1 MDERRSKP
9 AAGPTD
15 PEGPTEPAA
24 PARHPM
30 PSALP
35 GAARHPTP
43 APAGHVGP
51 AGYRADHAGPDE
63 YATGY
68 AAPEQPSVPSLALEA
83 VMPRTTARNDTLSRH
98 FLGIS
103 LRRAFRLQIRTDE
116 VLPSERAALESQAR
130 HVTDLDHQAFLA
142 WRRSVL
148 LLVAIMFVPLSVFRV
163 IEVFDGSWVPRVAR
177 GFMLLPAIA
186 EAAFCVV
193 AFDQLR
199 NWAQWRRQRRVLF
212 IAWAL
217 YFVAPFLVYVY
228 PFRTA
233 FDSINLARAAA
244 EIGGVKLDATRQTV
258 HMVVGLAFGV
268 QALLAL
274 GPKVISLM
282 PGLIRAS
289 IVSKLQFPGT
299 TAPGWLMMLAA
310 PFYALFAYII
320 VLLPYQITGSW
331 QFVVGNV
338 GVMAAQVFIGISGRR
353 LTVPLTAQES
363 HDRIHKSW
371 LAYIGILVV
380 SAAFMVYGLYDFI
393 SQMHLGVVRVVTGV
407 LAFISNVLLDTLVG
421 TDAIVSAMA
430 YFRRRGERDPVRE
443 QLLRDAETK
452 LDVFCA

>member
-1 MDERRSKP
+1 
-9 AAGPTD
+9 
-15 PEGPTEPAA
+15 
-24 PARHPM
+24 M
-30 PSALP
+30 PPALP
-35 GAARHPTP
+35 PL
-43 APAGHVGP
+43 
-51 AGYRADHAGPDE
+51 RA
-63 YATGY
+63 
-68 AAPEQPSVPSLALEA
+68 PSVPSLALEA
-83 VMPRTTARNDTLSRH
+83 VTPRATPQADTLSRH

-116 VLPSERAALESQAR
+116 VLPSERASLESQAR

-148 LLVAIMFVPLSVFRV
+148 LLVAMMFVPLTVFRF
-163 IEVFDGSWVPRVAR
+163 IEASEGTPMSAIAR
-177 GFMLLPAIA
+177 AFMLLPALA

-199 NWAQWRRQRRVLF
+199 HWAQWRRQRRVLF
-212 IAWAL
+212 VAWAI
-217 YFVAPFLVYVY
+217 YFAAPFLVYAY
-228 PFRTA
+228 PFRAA
-233 FDSINLARAAA
+233 FDSIGTARAAA
-244 EIGGVKLDATRQTV
+244 EIFGARLGLGASRQMM

-289 IVSKLQFPGT
+289 IVTKLQFPGT

-320 VLLPYQITGSW
+320 VLLPYQVTGSW
-331 QFVVGNV
+331 QFVIGNI
-338 GVMAAQVFIGISGRR
+338 GILGAQVFIGISGRR
-353 LTVPLTAQES
+353 LTVPLSAQES

-380 SAAFMVYGLYDFI
+380 SAIFMVYGLYDFI
-393 SQMHLGVVRVVTGV
+393 SQVHLGTVRVVTGV
-407 LAFISNVLLDTLVG
+407 LAFASNILLDTLIG

-430 YFRRRGERDPVRE
+430 YFRRRGEGEPVRE
-443 QLLRDAETK
+443 QLLNDADTK

>member
-1 MDERRSKP
+1 MDERRTRL
-9 AAGPTD
+9 GIGVTD
-15 PEGPTEPAA
+15 PEGPTQPAQPQGQGGPVRPPQSAAQGTPVPAQPPGLGA
-24 PARHPM
+24 PAR
-30 PSALP
+30 
-35 GAARHPTP
+35 P
-43 APAGHVGP
+43 AMNSG
-51 AGYRADHAGPDE
+51 
-63 YATGY
+63 
-68 AAPEQPSVPSLALEA
+68 LALEA
-83 VMPRTTARNDTLSRH
+83 VTPRTSARVETLSRH
-98 FLGIS
+98 FFGIS

-116 VLPSERAALESQAR
+116 VLPSERAHLESQAR
-130 HVTDLDHQAFLA
+130 HITDPDHQAFLA

-148 LLVAIMFVPLSVFRV
+148 LLVAMMFVPLTVFRFL
-163 IEVFDGSWVPRVAR
+163 ETFDGPKVPWVGRS
-177 GFMLLPAIA
+177 FMLLPAVA

-199 NWAQWRRQRRVLF
+199 NWAQWRRQRRVMF

-217 YFVAPFLVYVY
+217 YFAAPFLVYIY

-233 FDSINLARAAA
+233 FDSVYLAQAAA
-244 EIGGVKLDATRQTV
+244 EIGGVRLNASRQTV

-289 IVSKLQFPGT
+289 IVTKLQFPGT

-331 QFVVGNV
+331 EFVAGNT
-338 GVMAAQVFIGISGRR
+338 GILIAQVFIGLSGRR
-353 LTVPLTAQES
+353 LTVPLTMQES
-363 HDRIHKSW
+363 HDRIHRSW

-380 SAAFMVYGLYDFI
+380 SAVFMVYGLYDFI
-393 SQMHLGVVRVVTGV
+393 SELHLGPVRVVTGV
-407 LAFISNVLLDTLVG
+407 LAFVANVLLDTLIG

-430 YFRRRGERDPVRE
+430 YFRRRGEHEPSRE
-443 QLLRDAETK
+443 RLLDEAAAK
-452 LDVFCA
+452 LDVFVT

>member
-1 MDERRSKP
+1 MDDRRTRLGFG
-9 AAGPTD
+9 AAD
-15 PEGPTEPAA
+15 PNAEPAPSPPPTTA
-24 PARHPM
+24 PEMRVLAMEAVTPRT
-30 PSALP
+30 
-35 GAARHPTP
+35 AAR
-43 APAGHVGP
+43 V
-51 AGYRADHAGPDE
+51 E
-63 YATGY
+63 
-68 AAPEQPSVPSLALEA
+68 
-83 VMPRTTARNDTLSRH
+83 TLSRH

-103 LRRAFRLQIRTDE
+103 LRRAFRLQIKTDE
-116 VLPSERAALESQAR
+116 VLPSERNNLESQAR
-130 HVTDLDHQAFLA
+130 HITDPDHQAFLA

-148 LLVAIMFVPLSVFRV
+148 LLVAVMFVPLSVFRFL
-163 IEVFDGSWVPRVAR
+163 EAFDGPRVGTVGRA
-177 GFMLLPAIA
+177 FMLMPAVA

-199 NWAQWRRQRRVLF
+199 NWAQWRRQRRVLAV
-212 IAWAL
+212 AWAL
-217 YFVAPFLVYVY
+217 YFVAPFLVYIY

-233 FDSINLARAAA
+233 FDSFGLARAAA
-244 EIGGVKLDATRQTV
+244 EIGGVKLAAQPQTI

-289 IVSKLQFPGT
+289 IVTKLQFPGT

-331 QFVVGNV
+331 QFVVGNT
-338 GVMAAQVFIGISGRR
+338 GILIAQVFIGISGRR
-353 LTVPLTAQES
+353 LTVPLSAQES

-380 SAAFMVYGLYDFI
+380 SAIFMVYGLYDFI
-393 SQMHLGVVRVVTGV
+393 TELHLGMVRVVTGV
-407 LAFISNVLLDTLVG
+407 LAFVSNVLLDTLIG

-430 YFRRRGERDPVRE
+430 YFRQRGERDPVRE
-443 QLLRDAETK
+443 QLLDEAAAK